1 MPSVLFYIFAAV
13 MLGFGLLVVVLRNPV
28 SNALALAVS
37 FLGLAALFVTLDAYF
52 IGIIQILVYAGAVMV
67 LFLFIIMLLDIKA
80 EQRRKLNLP
89 AVAGGMLLVAA
100 FGLQLVSVLSN
111 FEPGKRRM
119 NEAGLKLDIAA
130 NTREA
135 SNAPAKGINADLAAG
150 KLPDV
155 KLVGET
161 LFTKYNFHLQVIG
174 VLLLVA
180 TVGVIV
186 ISRREDKVTPAGE
199 ALLEGQGKRVQGSE
213 IV

>member
-37 FLGLAALFVTLDAYF
+37 FLGLAALFVSLNAFF

-67 LFLFIIMLLDIKA
+67 LFLFIVMLLDIKA
-80 EQRRKLNLP
+80 EQRRKLNMP
-89 AVAGGMLLVAA
+89 AVAGGVLLVVA
-100 FGLQLVSVLSN
+100 FSIQLISVLAN
-111 FEPGKRRM
+111 FEPGKRRI
-119 NEAGLKLDIAA
+119 NEVPLDLPAA
-130 NTREA
+130 AAARVA
-135 SNAPAKGINADLAAG
+135 SGAPAASINATLNAG
-150 KLPDV
+150 SLPDV
-155 KLVGET
+155 NLVGET

-186 ISRREDKVTPAGE
+186 ISRREDKNAPAAE
-199 ALLEGQGKRVQGSE
+199 S
-213 IV
+213 